1 MSHPSLL
8 STSSIAVKPA
18 SLVPGV
24 FTKITSG
31 LASITASGVTVI
43 HELSFPNIFFA
54 PTVSI
59 SSFKNVPFPNVYT
72 DQKNLA
78 DLCYFFYFFFH

>member
-43 HELSFPNIFFA
+43 HEFSSPKILVA

-59 SSFKNVPFPNVYT
+59 SSFKNVSFPNV
-72 DQKNLA
+72 
-78 DLCYFFYFFFH
+78 